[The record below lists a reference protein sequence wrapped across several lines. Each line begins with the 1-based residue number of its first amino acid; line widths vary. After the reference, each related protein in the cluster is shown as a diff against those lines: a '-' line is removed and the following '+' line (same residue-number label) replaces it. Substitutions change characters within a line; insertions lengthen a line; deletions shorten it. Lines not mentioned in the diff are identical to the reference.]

1 MEINAWRTRSNKLSE
16 VLLISFV
23 TIVSLLRTGWQG
35 VMGADLA
42 NHLPAVLRILDL
54 TNLDNDWYGVTTA
67 ETKVHFFYAQ
77 IFRIVDWSPFI
88 GTLIFFALFIGTL
101 VLRVLVIHSI
111 IKHFGGESW
120 WLLAIL
126 AVSLLPKY
134 NLYGFIFSI
143 DPGLTPRTISWTFA
157 LVAFRYLILRKFTR
171 FALFVGL
178 GCIFQP
184 SDGLLNALLLN
195 VVLIVTYHS
204 ELKPKKLMK
213 LLLIQFSSGV
223 WFSAYV
229 TSLILKTHSDV
240 VEQDYLAWAYIY
252 FRAPYL
258 IISNF
263 TLIVFA
269 LAVFLLTA
277 LGVKYQIEKV
287 VLVTISSS
295 FGFICLFALG
305 VKTLNLRLI
314 ELYGVRAL
322 GFFFFSVTIAGC
334 YILDRNLKNLV
345 AEKNLISL
353 KILALSGLVA
363 ISLSILFKID
373 SYESLIVETKGI
385 NFQKSSISALQYPC
399 NLPSDYCD
407 AGIPKNVDPVSLF
420 SFVFPGNF
428 VSYKQVGV
436 GPANLAEWVR
446 RIDYLTELELR
457 TEFLR
462 QKDTGIFTPYKLL
475 QRKQP

>member
-1 MEINAWRTRSNKLSE
+1 MWRTRSNKLTE
-16 VLLISFV
+16 ILLISFV

-54 TNLDNDWYGVTTA
+54 TNLDDDWYAVTTS
-67 ETKVHFFYAQ
+67 ETQVHFFYAQ
-77 IFRIVDWSPFI
+77 IFRIVDWNPLF

-120 WLLAIL
+120 WLLAVL

-134 NLYGFIFSI
+134 HLYGFIISI
-143 DPGLTPRTISWTFA
+143 DPGLTPRTISWTLA
-157 LVAFRYLILRKFTR
+157 LVAFRYLILRKFTK

-204 ELKPKKLMK
+204 ELTPKKLLK
-213 LLLIQFSSGV
+213 LVVIQFSSGV
-223 WFSAYV
+223 WFSAYI
-229 TSLILKTHSDV
+229 TSLILKTQNDV
-240 VEQDYLAWAYIY
+240 VEQEYLAWAYIY

-258 IISNF
+258 IISNY
-263 TLIVFA
+263 TLLLFI
-269 LAVFLLTA
+269 LAVFLLTV
-277 LGVKYQIEKV
+277 LGVKHQIEKV
-287 VLVTISSS
+287 VLVTAVSS

-322 GFFFFSVTIAGC
+322 GFFFLSVTIAGC
-334 YILDRNLKNLV
+334 YIMDRYLKNLIV
-345 AEKNLISL
+345 EKHVTSL
-353 KILALSGLVA
+353 KPLALSGLAA

-385 NFQKSSISALQYPC
+385 NFQKSSMSALQYPC

-407 AGIPKNVDPVSLF
+407 AGIPKNVDAVSLI
-420 SFVFPGNF
+420 SFVFPNNF

-446 RIDYLTELELR
+446 RIDHLTELELR
-457 TEFLR
+457 TEYLR
-462 QKDTGIFTPYKLL
+462 QKDAGIFTPYKLL
-475 QRKQP
+475 ERKQL